1 MQYLTQTTRKT
12 KELIQC
18 LKGLNLLFELTKEE
32 TQTLE
37 TKGVLIKGNY
47 VIEKEESKKYTVAE
61 ILNEPW
67 KIQEDF
73 D

>member
-1 MQYLTQTTRKT
+1 MKIIRHA
-12 KELIQC
+12 
-18 LKGLNLLFELTKEE
+18 KGVNLLFELTKEE

-37 TKGVLIKGNY
+37 NKGVLIKGNY
-47 VIEKEESKKYTVAE
+47 VIVKEENKKYTVAE

>member
-1 MQYLTQTTRKT
+1 MKIIRHA
-12 KELIQC
+12 
-18 LKGLNLLFELTKEE
+18 KGVNLLFELTKEE

-47 VIEKEESKKYTVAE
+47 VIVKEESKKYTIAE
-61 ILNEPW
+61 ILSEPW

>member
-1 MQYLTQTTRKT
+1 MKIIRHA
-12 KELIQC
+12 
-18 LKGLNLLFELTKEE
+18 KGINLLFELTKEE

-47 VIEKEESKKYTVAE
+47 VIVKEESKKYTVAE

>member
-1 MQYLTQTTRKT
+1 MKIIRHA
-12 KELIQC
+12 
-18 LKGLNLLFELTKEE
+18 KGVNLLFELTKEE
-32 TQTLE
+32 TQNLE
-37 TKGVLIKGNY
+37 NKGVLIKGNY
-47 VIEKEESKKYTVAE
+47 VIVKEESKKYTVAE

>member
-1 MQYLTQTTRKT
+1 MKIIRHA
-12 KELIQC
+12 
-18 LKGLNLLFELTKEE
+18 KGVNLLFELIKEE

-47 VIEKEESKKYTVAE
+47 VIVKEESKKYTVAE

>member
-1 MQYLTQTTRKT
+1 MKIIRHA
-12 KELIQC
+12 
-18 LKGLNLLFELTKEE
+18 KGVNLLFELTKEE
-32 TQTLE
+32 TQALE

-47 VIEKEESKKYTVAE
+47 VIVKEESKKYTVAE

>member
-1 MQYLTQTTRKT
+1 MKIIRHA
-12 KELIQC
+12 
-18 LKGLNLLFELTKEE
+18 KGVNLLFELTKEE

-47 VIEKEESKKYTVAE
+47 VIVKEESKKYTVAE
-61 ILNEPW
+61 ILSEPW

>member
-1 MQYLTQTTRKT
+1 MKIIRHA
-12 KELIQC
+12 
-18 LKGLNLLFELTKEE
+18 KGVNLLFELTKEE

-47 VIEKEESKKYTVAE
+47 VIVKEENKKYTVAE
-61 ILNEPW
+61 ILSEPW

>member
-1 MQYLTQTTRKT
+1 MKIIRHA
-12 KELIQC
+12 
-18 LKGLNLLFELTKEE
+18 KGVNLLFELTKEE

-47 VIEKEESKKYTVAE
+47 VIVKEENKKYTVAE

-67 KIQEDF
+67 KIQEVF

>member
-1 MQYLTQTTRKT
+1 MKIIRHA
-12 KELIQC
+12 
-18 LKGLNLLFELTKEE
+18 KGVNLLFELTKEE

-47 VIEKEESKKYTVAE
+47 VIVKEENKKYTVAE
-61 ILNEPW
+61 ILNELW
-67 KIQEDF
+67 KIQEVF

>member
-1 MQYLTQTTRKT
+1 MKIIRHA
-12 KELIQC
+12 
-18 LKGLNLLFELTKEE
+18 KGVNLLFELTKEE
-32 TQTLE
+32 TQILE
-37 TKGVLIKGNY
+37 NKGVLIKGNY
-47 VIEKEESKKYTVAE
+47 VIVKEENKKYTVAE

>member
-1 MQYLTQTTRKT
+1 MKIIRHA
-12 KELIQC
+12 
-18 LKGLNLLFELTKEE
+18 KGVNLLFELTKEE

-47 VIEKEESKKYTVAE
+47 VIVKEENKKDTVAE

>member
-1 MQYLTQTTRKT
+1 MKIIRHA
-12 KELIQC
+12 
-18 LKGLNLLFELTKEE
+18 KGVNLLFELTKEE

-47 VIEKEESKKYTVAE
+47 AIVKEESKKYTVAE

>member
-1 MQYLTQTTRKT
+1 MKIIRHA
-12 KELIQC
+12 
-18 LKGLNLLFELTKEE
+18 KGVNLLFELTKEE

-37 TKGVLIKGNY
+37 NKGVLIKGNY
-47 VIEKEESKKYTVAE
+47 VIVKEESKKYTVAE

>member
-1 MQYLTQTTRKT
+1 MKIIRHA
-12 KELIQC
+12 
-18 LKGLNLLFELTKEE
+18 KGVNLLFELTKEE

-37 TKGVLIKGNY
+37 NKGVLIKGNY
-47 VIEKEESKKYTVAE
+47 VIVKEESKKYTVAE
-61 ILNEPW
+61 ILSEPW

>member
-1 MQYLTQTTRKT
+1 MKIIRHA
-12 KELIQC
+12 
-18 LKGLNLLFELTKEE
+18 KGVNLLFELTREE

-47 VIEKEESKKYTVAE
+47 VIVKEESKKYTVAE

>member
-1 MQYLTQTTRKT
+1 MKIIRHA
-12 KELIQC
+12 
-18 LKGLNLLFELTKEE
+18 KGVNLLFELTKEE

-47 VIEKEESKKYTVAE
+47 AIVKEESKKYTVAE
-61 ILNEPW
+61 ILSEPW

>member
-1 MQYLTQTTRKT
+1 MKIIRHA
-12 KELIQC
+12 
-18 LKGLNLLFELTKEE
+18 KGVNLLFEITKEE
-32 TQTLE
+32 TQILE
-37 TKGVLIKGNY
+37 NKGVLIKGNY
-47 VIEKEESKKYTVAE
+47 VIVKEESKKYTIAE

>member
-1 MQYLTQTTRKT
+1 MKIIRHA
-12 KELIQC
+12 
-18 LKGLNLLFELTKEE
+18 KGVNLLFELTKEE

-37 TKGVLIKGNY
+37 TRGVLIKGNY
-47 VIEKEESKKYTVAE
+47 VIVKEESKKYTVAE

>member
-1 MQYLTQTTRKT
+1 MKIIRHA
-12 KELIQC
+12 
-18 LKGLNLLFELTKEE
+18 KGVNLLFELTKEE
-32 TQTLE
+32 TQSLE

-47 VIEKEESKKYTVAE
+47 VIVKEENKKYTVAE

>member
-1 MQYLTQTTRKT
+1 MKIIRHA
-12 KELIQC
+12 
-18 LKGLNLLFELTKEE
+18 KGVNLLSELTKEE

-47 VIEKEESKKYTVAE
+47 VIVKEESKKYTVAE

>member
-1 MQYLTQTTRKT
+1 MKIIRHA
-12 KELIQC
+12 
-18 LKGLNLLFELTKEE
+18 KGVNLLFELTREE

-47 VIEKEESKKYTVAE
+47 VIVKEESKKYTIAE
-61 ILNEPW
+61 ILSEPW

>member
-1 MQYLTQTTRKT
+1 MKIIRHA
-12 KELIQC
+12 
-18 LKGLNLLFELTKEE
+18 KGVNLLFELTKEE

-47 VIEKEESKKYTVAE
+47 VIVREESKKYTVAE

>member
-1 MQYLTQTTRKT
+1 MKIIRHA
-12 KELIQC
+12 
-18 LKGLNLLFELTKEE
+18 KGVNLLFELTKEE

-37 TKGVLIKGNY
+37 TKGMLIKGNY
-47 VIEKEESKKYTVAE
+47 VIVKEESKKYTVAE
-61 ILNEPW
+61 ILDEPW

>member
-1 MQYLTQTTRKT
+1 MKIIRHA
-12 KELIQC
+12 
-18 LKGLNLLFELTKEE
+18 KGVNLLFELTKEE

-37 TKGVLIKGNY
+37 TKCVLIKGNY
-47 VIEKEESKKYTVAE
+47 VVVKEESKKYTVAE
-61 ILNEPW
+61 ILSEPW

>member
-1 MQYLTQTTRKT
+1 MKIIRHA
-12 KELIQC
+12 
-18 LKGLNLLFELTKEE
+18 KGVNLLFELTKEE

-47 VIEKEESKKYTVAE
+47 VIVKEESKKYTVAE
-61 ILNEPW
+61 LLNEPW

>member
-1 MQYLTQTTRKT
+1 MKIIRHA
-12 KELIQC
+12 
-18 LKGLNLLFELTKEE
+18 KGVNLLFELTKEE

-47 VIEKEESKKYTVAE
+47 VIVKEESKKYTVAE

>member
-1 MQYLTQTTRKT
+1 MKIIRHA
-12 KELIQC
+12 
-18 LKGLNLLFELTKEE
+18 KGVNLLFELTKEE

-37 TKGVLIKGNY
+37 TTGVLIKGNY
-47 VIEKEESKKYTVAE
+47 VIVKEESKKYTVAE